1 MEYLMEGGCGQSG
14 GRNESWVLSVNS
26 IYGTTLWTPHFYGGQ
41 LPKDT
46 YGPPAPCC
54 LPCTLDFLL
63 KIISANTTVV
73 SLLWIKN
80 SISKNTLDSSRSRSC
95 VV

>member
-1 MEYLMEGGCGQSG
+1 MGRVEEGMNPGCCQSTVFMEPPSG
-14 GRNESWVLSVNS
+14 HH
-26 IYGTTLWTPHFYGGQ
+26 TYGGQ